1 MDKKKPGRTPIAL
14 RVLKEL
20 VLPLAGGAAY
30 GTLVAQ
36 AKQMPL
42 DGVTAGG
49 VAFFCILAAQGL
61 VLHRLNSAEGSKRR
75 VSLRWEV
82 MASCGMPARVLPRRH
97 LAQTSC

>member
-1 MDKKKPGRTPIAL
+1 MDKKKADRTPIAL

-20 VLPLAGGAAY
+20 ALPLAGGAAY

-61 VLHRLNSAEGSKRR
+61 VLRAARSARSESPAPNRTLSPPTKGSPS
-75 VSLRWEV
+75 V
-82 MASCGMPARVLPRRH
+82 
-97 LAQTSC
+97 

>member
-1 MDKKKPGRTPIAL
+1 MDEKKAGSTPIAL

-20 VLPLAGGAAY
+20 VLPLAGGVAY
-30 GTLVAQ
+30 GTIVAQ

-61 VLHRLNSAEGSKRR
+61 VLRAARSAGGEPQ
-75 VSLRWEV
+75 
-82 MASCGMPARVLPRRH
+82 PAPQAVPAPAPEPLKLP
-97 LAQTSC
+97 APEKVPEKVK